1 MWTHRTVWY
10 WLQADIIW
18 RTVRLETRK
27 VPTGCHSE
35 LTDDIEEFRENLH
48 IQVSSVSYVRMRK
61 PKELWSN
68 QNFTKFSS
76 RVLMIMS
83 KVSKNSLNECLSE
96 CALHLGRNMSTKMDF
111 TSEFLIQAHQS
122 VLYHSKKWR
131 ISQRSELTCSAWQ
144 DRKSGMGCGAQGFMW
159 FLPLRVRHKK
169 ALSFQVDLLQETLC
183 SVLWHVYMKTMKGE
197 GKLGTTYTSNNNANS
212 PKAPVTSQTNFSCH

>member
-68 QNFTKFSS
+68 QNFTRFSS

-83 KVSKNSLNECLSE
+83 QVSKSSLNECLSE

-122 VLYHSKKWR
+122 VLYHSK
-131 ISQRSELTCSAWQ
+131 Q
-144 DRKSGMGCGAQGFMW
+144 DKLKNFSTEW
-159 FLPLRVRHKK
+159 I
-169 ALSFQVDLLQETLC
+169 DLLGLTRPEVWDGMWC
-183 SVLWHVYMKTMKGE
+183 AGVYVIS
-197 GKLGTTYTSNNNANS
+197 TTESQTQKSSLFPGGPPTGAFV
-212 PKAPVTSQTNFSCH
+212 PCPVTYQACGLCTWKQWKVKENWVPRTHQTTTPTHQKLL